1 MSDLKQ
7 KVEQAA
13 GSYNKLYVKFDYQ
26 LAHFGFRSIKPFF
39 KGKLGLELGPAS
51 GFMTKY
57 LVNEFEALHL
67 VEGSS
72 ELLDQIPNYD
82 NVTKVHSYF
91 EDYDSKMKYD
101 TIIMSHVLEHIENP
115 ALVLKKIYSWLADDG
130 VFIVAV
136 PNAKSIHRIV
146 AVQMGLLKNEYE
158 LNERDHHFGHYRV
171 YDLAILKEQ
180 IKASGFSIVESGGYF
195 LKPLTNVQIENTWTQ
210 EMIEGFYDAGK
221 YFQDNCAEIYVVC
234 KK

>member
-1 MSDLKQ
+1 MNELKQ

-13 GSYNKLYVKFDYQ
+13 GSYKKLYVKFDYQ
-26 LAHFGFRSIKPFF
+26 LAHYGFLTIKPFF

-57 LVNEFEALHL
+57 LVNEFENLHL
-67 VEGSS
+67 VEGSL
-72 ELLDQIPNYD
+72 ELLEQIPNYN
-82 NVTKVHSYF
+82 NVAKFHSYF
-91 EDYDSKMKYD
+91 EEFDAKVKYD

-115 ALVLKKIYSWLADDG
+115 TLVLKRILSWLADDG

-158 LNERDHHFGHYRV
+158 LNERDHQFGHYRV
-171 YDLAILKEQ
+171 YDLEMLKEQ
-180 IKASGFSIVESGGYF
+180 MVSAGFGVVQSGGYF
-195 LKPLTNVQIENTWTQ
+195 LKPLANVQIESSWTQ
-210 EMIEGFYDAGK
+210 EMIQGFYDAGK
-221 YFQDNCAEIYVVC
+221 FFPDNCAEIFVVG